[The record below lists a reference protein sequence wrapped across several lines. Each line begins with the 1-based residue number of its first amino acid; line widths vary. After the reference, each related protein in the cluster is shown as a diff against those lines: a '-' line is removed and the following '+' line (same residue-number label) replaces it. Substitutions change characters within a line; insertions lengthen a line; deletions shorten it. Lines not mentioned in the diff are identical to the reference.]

1 MAPTTKI
8 PDAPAD
14 WQDAPLVKYGY
25 KEEVWLTFTID
36 DDRAFWAVHIGERQ
50 QPHVTGDGW
59 DGKPV
64 RLTGLVP
71 SSPGM
76 PWINL
81 VEVYYWPTRDDGWS
95 FRVEFSGARQKG
107 EGKRTIDFK
116 PSGADRA
123 FSQRLRIFV
132 DSEDRG

>member
-8 PDAPAD
+8 PEAPAA
-14 WQDAPLVKYGY
+14 WQDAPLLRYGY
-25 KEEVWLTFTID
+25 KEEVWLTFTVD
-36 DDRAFWAVHIGERQ
+36 DDRAYWAVHIGDRKE
-50 QPHVTGDGW
+50 PHVTSDGW

-71 SSPGM
+71 SSAGL

-81 VEVYYWPTRDDGWS
+81 VEVFYWPTRPEGWS
-95 FRVEFSGARQKG
+95 CKVAFAGGRNRPEGNRSIEFDSSDG
-107 EGKRTIDFK
+107 ERTY
-116 PSGADRA
+116 SA
-123 FSQRLRIFV
+123 RLRIFV